1 MFFSGK
7 LSFSLFFW
15 DFSGKTPAGLS
26 KQKST
31 LTEEQLR
38 KVVFYF
44 KGFDFWYCYLTLN
57 KIFWILSEN
66 YKQGC
71 QNCILC
77 VEMNKFRK
85 NIFFW
90 KKLSVSISFRLLRKK
105 NLDIQ
110 RKKCQDCPNW
120 IWSVRWQN
128 LKKNVFFWCS
138 YKCTQLFGQWW
149 KHIPNFGKKVS
160 SEFSKLPCTCPNK
173 RFERSDSL
181 SKLSIWNFFPEF
193 ERKISSSV
201 IKN

>member
-1 MFFSGK
+1 MSHFYQIFPGTIVKKAWFPSRLTLSTKCFSRENFHFHCFFEILVEKLRQGCQNKSLRWQNNSWGK
-7 LSFSLFFW
+7 WFF
-15 DFSGKTPAGLS
+15 
-26 KQKST
+26 
-31 LTEEQLR
+31 
-38 KVVFYF
+38 F

-110 RKKCQDCPNW
+110 REKCQDCPNW

-128 LKKNVFFWCS
+128 LKK
-138 YKCTQLFGQWW
+138 KCIFL
-149 KHIPNFGKKVS
+149 V
-160 SEFSKLPCTCPNK
+160 
-173 RFERSDSL
+173 
-181 SKLSIWNFFPEF
+181 
-193 ERKISSSV
+193 
-201 IKN
+201 